1 MPFLSTQPDLLAV
14 AASDLAGIGA
24 ALNAASNAAAAPTTG
39 VAAAGADEVSA
50 AVAALFGAHANRY
63 QSMSAQA
70 AALHSQFVQT
80 MAAAGGA
87 YASAEVT
94 NALPL

>member
-1 MPFLSTQPDLLAV
+1 M
-14 AASDLAGIGA
+14 
-24 ALNAASNAAAAPTTG
+24 
-39 VAAAGADEVSA
+39 AAGADEVSA
-50 AVAALFGAHANRY
+50 AIAALFGAHAQRY

-80 MAAAGGA
+80 MAAAGGV
-87 YASAEVT
+87 YAGAEAT

>member
-1 MPFLSTQPDLLAV
+1 
-14 AASDLAGIGA
+14 
-24 ALNAASNAAAAPTTG
+24 
-39 VAAAGADEVSA
+39 
-50 AVAALFGAHANRY
+50 LFGPPAQHY

-70 AALHSQFVQT
+70 PAMHTQFVQT

-87 YASAEVT
+87 DASSETA